1 MFLPSG
7 QATRRV
13 RAARKQT
20 GQLRGSCRLIAVV
33 NIPLVRVMEVA
44 RAAKAKS
51 DLNAIFNRKIEVEG
65 IYKVVNVRK

>member
-1 MFLPSG
+1 M
-7 QATRRV
+7 
-13 RAARKQT
+13 
-20 GQLRGSCRLIAVV
+20 IAVV